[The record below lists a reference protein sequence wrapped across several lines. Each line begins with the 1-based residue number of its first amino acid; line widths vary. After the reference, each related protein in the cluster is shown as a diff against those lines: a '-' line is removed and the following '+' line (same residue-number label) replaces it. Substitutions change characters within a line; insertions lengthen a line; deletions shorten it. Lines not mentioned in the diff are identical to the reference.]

1 MMRGMGG
8 PGGGVVN
15 PGNAISHEKKRSAL
29 WKLMGLMKPYWP
41 VVAFCCVLGIVL
53 NLANILKPYLMKI
66 AVDEFIGRYEGL
78 GMEKVNELTKRA
90 NWFTGTLTGLGVTYF
105 LVILGGQAA
114 GYAQSLMMTKV
125 CQTILHS
132 LRMKAFYHIHHM
144 KLKDLDAM
152 GSGRLLTRSTNDIE
166 ALDEFYGDILL
177 SLFKDVFLLGG
188 ILAAMF
194 LMSWRLALVSLVM
207 VPAIFAITVA
217 CRGALRRNF
226 VKMKALTG
234 RMNGFIAES
243 LSGIRVIQAFNREKE
258 KYAELDDLNR
268 QYLKASI
275 FQVFMNS
282 VLRPVMEVINSV
294 GIALVLCIGFRMIGR
309 PVAPL
314 EVGVLVAFNTYIRQ
328 FFGPINDLAEKYNNI
343 QSSLVSADRV
353 FDLIAD
359 ESELEDP
366 EQPGY
371 EGIMRGEIEFRD
383 VWFAYEGEDWVL
395 RGLNFSCK
403 SGDKLA
409 FVGATGAGK
418 TTIISLLSRF
428 YVPQKGEIRIDG
440 VPLNQWNLGALRRQI
455 GVVLQDVF
463 LFVGTV
469 ADNVRIHGDISP
481 QQVRRAVEIA
491 HADGFV
497 DALPGGMEHRVAER
511 GATFSTGERQLLSFA
526 RAIAHDPRVLVLD
539 EATAN
544 IDSNTEELIQNSI
557 ADISQGRTSIF
568 IAHRLSTIRAC
579 DKIYYLEKGVVAES
593 GTHEELMALGGRYR
607 ALVEE
612 QG

>member
-66 AVDEFIGRYEGL
+66 AVDEFIGQYEGL
-78 GMEKVNELTKRA
+78 GMEKVNELTKDA

-557 ADISQGRTSIF
+557 ADISQGQTSIF

>member
-66 AVDEFIGRYEGL
+66 AVDEFIGQYEGL
-78 GMEKVNELTKRA
+78 GMEKVNELTKDA

-234 RMNGFIAES
+234 QMNGFIAES

-275 FQVFMNS
+275 FQVVMNS

-469 ADNVRIHGDISP
+469 ADNVRIHGDIPP

>member
-15 PGNAISHEKKRSAL
+15 PGNAISHAKKRSAL

-66 AVDEFIGRYEGL
+66 AVDEFIGQYEGL
-78 GMEKVNELTKRA
+78 GMEKVNELTKDA

-177 SLFKDVFLLGG
+177 SLFKDVFLLAG

-343 QSSLVSADRV
+343 QSSMVSADRV

-469 ADNVRIHGDISP
+469 ADNVRIHGDIPP

>member
-66 AVDEFIGRYEGL
+66 AVDEFIGQYEGL
-78 GMEKVNELTKRA
+78 GMEKVNELTKDA

-366 EQPGY
+366 EHPGY

-469 ADNVRIHGDISP
+469 ADNVRIHGDIPP

>member
-66 AVDEFIGRYEGL
+66 AVDEFIGQYEGL
-78 GMEKVNELTKRA
+78 GMEKVNELTKDA

-144 KLKDLDAM
+144 KLKDLDEM

>member
-66 AVDEFIGRYEGL
+66 AVDEFIGQYEGL
-78 GMEKVNELTKRA
+78 GMEKVNELTKDA

-440 VPLNQWNLGALRRQI
+440 VPLNEWNLGALRRQI

-497 DALPGGMEHRVAER
+497 DALPGGMDHRVAER

>member
-66 AVDEFIGRYEGL
+66 AVDEFIGQYEGL
-78 GMEKVNELTKRA
+78 GMEKVNELTKDA

-144 KLKDLDAM
+144 KLKDLDEM

-177 SLFKDVFLLGG
+177 SLFKDVFLLAG

-469 ADNVRIHGDISP
+469 ADNVRIHGDIPP

>member
-15 PGNAISHEKKRSAL
+15 PGNVISHEKKRSAL

-66 AVDEFIGRYEGL
+66 AVDEFIGQYEGL
-78 GMEKVNELTKRA
+78 GMEKVNELTKDA

-177 SLFKDVFLLGG
+177 SLFKDVFLLAG

-469 ADNVRIHGDISP
+469 ADNVRIHGDITP

-497 DALPGGMEHRVAER
+497 DALPEGMDHRVAER

>member
-41 VVAFCCVLGIVL
+41 VVALCCVLGIVL

-66 AVDEFIGRYEGL
+66 AVDEFIGQYEGL
-78 GMEKVNELTKRA
+78 GMEKVNELTKDA

-177 SLFKDVFLLGG
+177 SLFKDVFLLAG

-469 ADNVRIHGDISP
+469 ADNVRIHGDIPP

>member
-66 AVDEFIGRYEGL
+66 AVDEFIGQYEGL
-78 GMEKVNELTKRA
+78 GMEKVNELTKDA

-152 GSGRLLTRSTNDIE
+152 GSGWLLTRSTNDIE

-177 SLFKDVFLLGG
+177 SLFKDVFLLAG

>member
-78 GMEKVNELTKRA
+78 GMEKVNELTKGA

>member
-66 AVDEFIGRYEGL
+66 AVDEFIGQYEGL
-78 GMEKVNELTKRA
+78 GMEKVNELTKDA

-105 LVILGGQAA
+105 LVILAGQAA

-144 KLKDLDAM
+144 KLKDLDEM

-166 ALDEFYGDILL
+166 ALEEFYVDILL
-177 SLFKDVFLLGG
+177 SLFKDVFLLAG

-469 ADNVRIHGDISP
+469 ADNVRIHGDIPP

>member
-78 GMEKVNELTKRA
+78 GMEKVNELTKGA

-105 LVILGGQAA
+105 LVILAGQAA

-177 SLFKDVFLLGG
+177 SLFKDVFLLAG

>member
-66 AVDEFIGRYEGL
+66 AVDEFIGQYEGL
-78 GMEKVNELTKRA
+78 GMEKVNELTKDA

-105 LVILGGQAA
+105 LVILAGQAA

-481 QQVRRAVEIA
+481 QQVRRAVEIT

>member
-66 AVDEFIGRYEGL
+66 AVDEFIGQYEGL
-78 GMEKVNELTKRA
+78 GMEKVNELTKGA

-383 VWFAYEGEDWVL
+383 VWFAYEGEDWVQ

>member
-78 GMEKVNELTKRA
+78 GMEKVNELTKDA

-593 GTHEELMALGGRYR
+593 GTHEELMALGGRYW

>member
-66 AVDEFIGRYEGL
+66 AVDEFIGQYEGL
-78 GMEKVNELTKRA
+78 GMEKVNELTKDA

-105 LVILGGQAA
+105 LVILAGQAA
-114 GYAQSLMMTKV
+114 GYVQSLMMTKV

-144 KLKDLDAM
+144 KLKDLDEM

-177 SLFKDVFLLGG
+177 SLFKDVFLLAG

>member
-78 GMEKVNELTKRA
+78 GMEKVNELTKGA

-105 LVILGGQAA
+105 LVILAGQAA

-282 VLRPVMEVINSV
+282 VLRPVMEGINSV

-469 ADNVRIHGDISP
+469 ADNVRIHGDIPP

>member
-66 AVDEFIGRYEGL
+66 AVDEFIGQYEGL
-78 GMEKVNELTKRA
+78 GMEKVNELTKDA

-105 LVILGGQAA
+105 LVILAGQAA

-177 SLFKDVFLLGG
+177 SLFKDVFLLAG

-268 QYLKASI
+268 QDLKASI

>member
-41 VVAFCCVLGIVL
+41 LVAFCCVLGIVL

-66 AVDEFIGRYEGL
+66 AVDEFIGQYEGL
-78 GMEKVNELTKRA
+78 GMEKVNELTKDA

-177 SLFKDVFLLGG
+177 SLFKDVFLLAG

-469 ADNVRIHGDISP
+469 ADNVRIHGDITP
-481 QQVRRAVEIA
+481 QQVHRAVEIA

>member
-66 AVDEFIGRYEGL
+66 AVDEFIGQYEGL
-78 GMEKVNELTKRA
+78 GMEKVNELTKDA

-177 SLFKDVFLLGG
+177 SLFKDVFLLAG

-440 VPLNQWNLGALRRQI
+440 VPLNQRNLGALRRQI

>member
-66 AVDEFIGRYEGL
+66 AVDEFIGQYEGL
-78 GMEKVNELTKRA
+78 GMEKVNELTKDA

-177 SLFKDVFLLGG
+177 SLFKDVFLLAG

-294 GIALVLCIGFRMIGR
+294 GIALVLYIGFRMIGR